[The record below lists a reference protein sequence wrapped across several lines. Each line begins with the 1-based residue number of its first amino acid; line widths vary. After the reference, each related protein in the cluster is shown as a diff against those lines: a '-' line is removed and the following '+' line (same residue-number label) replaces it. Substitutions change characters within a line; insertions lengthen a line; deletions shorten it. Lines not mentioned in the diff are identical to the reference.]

1 MNIIMEEINMGN
13 FIPVAILLLV
23 AVGVGFVVTG
33 GNFGALFAAVPG
45 MGAPC
50 DPLVTPNLLCVS

>member
-1 MNIIMEEINMGN
+1 MGN

-33 GNFGALFAAVPG
+33 GSFGGLFAAVPF
-45 MGAPC
+45 GAPC